1 MSSNMIKAYSI
12 AYDTQKVRKLDM
24 EVRENNL
31 TQQLKKLV
39 LVQTATPELRENEEF
54 VQGLIA
60 EDLGDIEAVQEEIAV
75 TPEID
80 LEAVKNSLREEIMA
94 EMKPILDRKGE
105 DIISNAKAQA
115 EGILEAAR
123 KDAELAKEGILKTAS
138 AQGYEEG
145 CARAKAEQEKSLVEI
160 EARKQQLEVQYE
172 TKMAQLEP
180 DFVKVLI
187 ELVKK
192 LTNVAYD
199 NHKEVLLYLIETG
212 LGYASKDSGF
222 DIVLNETDY
231 QKYESLFPEIKEQY
245 SDKYTLEFK
254 KSAELPEGS
263 CRLENEKRVI
273 DCSLG
278 VRMNGLLEEL
288 ALLGI

>member
-12 AYDTQKVRKLDM
+12 AYDTQKIRKLDM
-24 EVRENNL
+24 EVRENEL
-31 TQQLKKLV
+31 EQQTRKLV
-39 LVQTATPELRENEEF
+39 LAQAAAPETKENAEF

-60 EDLGDIEAVQEEIAV
+60 EDLGDIESVQEEIAAA
-75 TPEID
+75 PEFD
-80 LEAVKNSLREEIMA
+80 LEAVKNSLREEIMV
-94 EMKPILDRKGE
+94 EMKSIFDRKGE
-105 DIISNAKAQA
+105 DIIAKAKAQA
-115 EGILEAAR
+115 DAVLEAAR
-123 KDAELAKEGILKTAS
+123 RDAELAKEGILKTAS

-145 CARAKAEQEKSLVEI
+145 CARAKAEQEKCLAEL
-160 EARKQQLEVQYE
+160 ETRKQQLEEQYE
-172 TKMAQLEP
+172 AKVAQLEP
-180 DFVKVLI
+180 DFVKVLT

-212 LGYASKDSGF
+212 LGFAQKDSGF
-222 DIVLNETDY
+222 DVVLSETDY
-231 QKYESLFPEIKEQY
+231 QKYASLFPKIKEHY

-263 CRLENEKRVI
+263 CKLENEKRVI

-278 VRMNGLLEEL
+278 VRLNGLLEEL
-288 ALLGI
+288 ALLG

>member
-12 AYDTQKVRKLDM
+12 AYDTQKIRKLDM
-24 EVRENNL
+24 EVRENEL
-31 TQQLKKLV
+31 EQQTRKLV
-39 LVQTATPELRENEEF
+39 LAQAAAPETKENAEF

-60 EDLGDIEAVQEEIAV
+60 EDLGDIESVQEEIAAA
-75 TPEID
+75 PEFD
-80 LEAVKNSLREEIMA
+80 LEAVKNSLREEIMV
-94 EMKPILDRKGE
+94 EMKPIFDRKGE
-105 DIISNAKAQA
+105 DIIAKAKAQA
-115 EGILEAAR
+115 DAVLEAAR
-123 KDAELAKEGILKTAS
+123 RDAELAKEGILKTAS

-145 CARAKAEQEKSLVEI
+145 CARAKAEQEKCLAEL
-160 EARKQQLEVQYE
+160 ETRKQQLEEQYE
-172 TKMAQLEP
+172 AKVAQLEP
-180 DFVKVLI
+180 DFVKVLT

-212 LGYASKDSGF
+212 LGFAQKDSGF
-222 DIVLNETDY
+222 DVVLSETDY
-231 QKYESLFPEIKEQY
+231 QKYASLFPKIKEHY

-263 CRLENEKRVI
+263 CKLENEKRVI

-278 VRMNGLLEEL
+278 VRLNGLLEEL
-288 ALLGI
+288 ALLG